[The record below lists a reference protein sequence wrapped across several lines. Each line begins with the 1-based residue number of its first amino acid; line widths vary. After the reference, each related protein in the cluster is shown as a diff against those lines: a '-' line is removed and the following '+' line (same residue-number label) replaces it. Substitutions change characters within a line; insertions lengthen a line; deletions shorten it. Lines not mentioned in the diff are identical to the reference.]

1 MQSQLKVEK
10 IDAHGMKIQGEG
22 PHLFA
27 IFWEGGC
34 IGVLKNFW
42 GHYTFL
48 GFIAFLF
55 LSLAKIRSPR
65 PVCIYG

>member
-1 MQSQLKVEK
+1 MNHSMQSQLKVEK

-34 IGVLKNFW
+34 IGVLKTFWDITPFW
-42 GHYTFL
+42 GLLHFYF
-48 GFIAFLF
+48 
-55 LSLAKIRSPR
+55 
-65 PVCIYG
+65 